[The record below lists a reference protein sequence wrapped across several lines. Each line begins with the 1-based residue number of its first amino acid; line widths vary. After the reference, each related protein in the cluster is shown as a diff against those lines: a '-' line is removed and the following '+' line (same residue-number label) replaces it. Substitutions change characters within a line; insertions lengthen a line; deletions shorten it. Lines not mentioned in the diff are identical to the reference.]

1 MFTQLDKALVAL
13 VMSVLSILNL
23 VFGINFGMDPAVIS
37 SIIAALTPV
46 LVYWIP
52 NKPKSPSQ

>member
-1 MFTQLDKALVAL
+1 MFSTLDKALVAL

-52 NKPKSPSQ
+52 NKSKSPSQ

>member
-13 VMSVLSILNL
+13 VMSILSILNL

-52 NKPKSPSQ
+52 NKSKSPSQ